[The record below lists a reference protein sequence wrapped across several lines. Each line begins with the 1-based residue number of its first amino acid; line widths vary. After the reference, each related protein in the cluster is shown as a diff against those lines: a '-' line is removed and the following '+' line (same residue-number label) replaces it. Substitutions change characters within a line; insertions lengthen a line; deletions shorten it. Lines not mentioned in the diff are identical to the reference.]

1 VESLGRFPDSW
12 LAEIAEQPRALRRAA
27 EGIAV
32 GQRAAIVRFADAAR
46 TRRRI
51 AFSGMGAS
59 YVAGY
64 VPVADLAANG
74 ISALHEDAAELLH
87 FRLPV
92 VGGDTTVVLI
102 SQSGESAETVALG
115 ERALQRPPGE
125 RPLLVSV
132 TNGLSN
138 RLADMADIAFDTLA
152 GPERGP
158 STLTFGASL
167 VVLTAMARAILGEVA
182 GADGGADDFVEGV
195 DAAARAAERILT
207 EDPTDPADGYAAWL
221 ADRPMVVTLARGR
234 SRAAAEMAALL
245 LKEAARFPAEAME
258 AGQFRHGPVELAGPG
273 LAAFIVATEPSTHT
287 LDRALAADL
296 AASGAAVM
304 LATNGEAVTPGSE
317 REDGDGSPAWVHVV
331 SLGSSVPASLAPAV
345 AVIPMQLVAWRLS
358 VDRDLDPME
367 LRVATKVTTHE

>member
-1 VESLGRFPDSW
+1 
-12 LAEIAEQPRALRRAA
+12 
-27 EGIAV
+27 
-32 GQRAAIVRFADAAR
+32 
-46 TRRRI
+46 
-51 AFSGMGAS
+51 
-59 YVAGY
+59 
-64 VPVADLAANG
+64 
-74 ISALHEDAAELLH
+74 
-87 FRLPV
+87 
-92 VGGDTTVVLI
+92 
-102 SQSGESAETVALG
+102 
-115 ERALQRPPGE
+115 
-125 RPLLVSV
+125 
-132 TNGLSN
+132 
-138 RLADMADIAFDTLA
+138 MADIAFDTLA
-152 GPERGP
+152 GPDRGP

-304 LATNGEAVTPGSE
+304 LATNGEAVPPGTE
-317 REDGDGSPAWVHVV
+317 REAGDGSPAWVHVV

>member
-1 VESLGRFPDSW
+1 
-12 LAEIAEQPRALRRAA
+12 
-27 EGIAV
+27 
-32 GQRAAIVRFADAAR
+32 
-46 TRRRI
+46 
-51 AFSGMGAS
+51 
-59 YVAGY
+59 
-64 VPVADLAANG
+64 
-74 ISALHEDAAELLH
+74 
-87 FRLPV
+87 
-92 VGGDTTVVLI
+92 
-102 SQSGESAETVALG
+102 
-115 ERALQRPPGE
+115 
-125 RPLLVSV
+125 
-132 TNGLSN
+132 
-138 RLADMADIAFDTLA
+138 
-152 GPERGP
+152 
-158 STLTFGASL
+158 
-167 VVLTAMARAILGEVA
+167 
-182 GADGGADDFVEGV
+182 
-195 DAAARAAERILT
+195 
-207 EDPTDPADGYAAWL
+207 
-221 ADRPMVVTLARGR
+221 
-234 SRAAAEMAALL
+234 LL